1 MYVRAARD
9 RAEMWQI
16 GPRISSVTGCYPYSS
31 TGLRGGTVYFH
42 DVPTV
47 DTIALP
53 DVVWPAAAAAAAA
66 GRAAA
71 PRAKL
76 GHNVRQQLPCK
87 VNGQSCGL
95 NFML

>member
-1 MYVRAARD
+1 MCVRAARD

-31 TGLRGGTVYFH
+31 TGLRGAQSIFMMFLQL
-42 DVPTV
+42 
-47 DTIALP
+47 I
-53 DVVWPAAAAAAAA
+53 
-66 GRAAA
+66 
-71 PRAKL
+71 
-76 GHNVRQQLPCK
+76 QLPCK